1 MMKLLV
7 RAVLPVAAGALLL
20 AGCTDTR
27 NGTPSPA
34 GSATSAPSTGESN
47 SADPGSATTTS
58 LEPCTLLTPAD
69 VTAYGTFKAGEEKKL
84 GKARDCSYQKQRTD
98 ASEEGGIIGVAIRD
112 DAPLDSVNDT
122 GGGIKD
128 LDINGRKAKQASSQ
142 SPLGCTVALGV
153 GDKARVDVNVTAV
166 DAVEKAC
173 QMATEVATKAVEPKL
188 PKA

>member
-1 MMKLLV
+1 MKLLV

-27 NGTPSPA
+27 TGTPSAA
-34 GSATSAPSTGESN
+34 GSATSAPSTGESS
-47 SADPGSATTTS
+47 SADPGGATTTS
-58 LEPCTLLTPAD
+58 LEPCTLLTAAD
-69 VTAYGTFKAGEEKKL
+69 VAAYGTFKDGEEQKL
-84 GKARDCSYQKQRTD
+84 GSARVCRYQKQRTD

-112 DAPLDSVNDT
+112 DAPLASVNDT

-128 LDINGRKAKQASSQ
+128 LEVNGRKAKQASSQ

-153 GDKARVDVNVTAV
+153 GDNARVDVNVTAV
-166 DAVEKAC
+166 DTVEKAC
-173 QMATEVATKAVEPKL
+173 QMANDVATKAVEPKL